1 MIIGSFAV
9 IIISGFP
16 FPLLLL
22 GGGGRQ
28 DRDGAQ
34 VGRLVHEGDLVPA
47 QHRLVLV
54 CGSGDGSDVGQKVV
68 LLGLD
73 GSSETWKP
81 VNPD

>member
-1 MIIGSFAV
+1 MIIGSFAIV
-9 IIISGFP
+9 IISSFP

-54 CGSGDGSDVGQKVV
+54 GGGRDGSDVGQKVV

-73 GSSETWKP
+73 GSSETWES
-81 VNPD
+81 VNLD